1 MAFCSICDY
10 SCKNKAMMTSH
21 LQSTKHLINCH
32 EKTNGL
38 SEFLMHSRLPKRD
51 FKHADFQEVDISDLD
66 FTEDDIIWDDDES
79 DFDIFEEDDID
90 MNSDDSYDEFEEVD
104 CRCGQPYLKMYEE
117 AHLKTQQHIE
127 HDARYNF

>member
-10 SCKNKAMMTSH
+10 SCNTKQSMTSH

-38 SEFLMHSRLPKRD
+38 CEFVMHSRLPKRD
-51 FKHADFQEVDISDLD
+51 FKHADFQEVSIADLD
-66 FTEDDIIWDDDES
+66 FNENDIIWDDDS
-79 DFDIFEEDDID
+79 DYDIFEDDDFD
-90 MNSDDSYDEFEEVD
+90 MNSDEFEEVE
-104 CRCGQPYLKMYEE
+104 CRCGQAYLKMYEE
-117 AHLKTQQHIE
+117 AHMKTQQHIE

>member
-10 SCKNKAMMTSH
+10 SSKTKAMMTSH

-32 EKTNGL
+32 EKTDGL
-38 SEFLMHSRLPKRD
+38 VDFLMHSRLPKRD
-51 FKHADFQEVDISDLD
+51 FKHADFQEVNISDLD
-66 FTEDDIIWDDDES
+66 FNENDIIWDDDS
-79 DFDIFEEDDID
+79 DFDIFEDDDID

-104 CRCGQPYLKMYEE
+104 CRCGQPYLKMYEQ